1 MVPRSVVASNADDLF
16 QEAEKRVQSAQQ
28 AFNAKAVADPEPELP
43 FKPDEVTQRPLNAE
57 GG

>member
-1 MVPRSVVASNADDLF
+1 VVASNADDLF

-28 AFNAKAVADPEPELP
+28 AFNAKAVADTEPELP
-43 FKPDEVTQRPLNAE
+43 FKPDEVTQRPVNAD